1 MKIAPAIGP
10 LLLGMTLL
18 FACDKEE
25 EVPSFIKIQNVELI
39 TDLRNEGSASHNI
52 VDAWVFV
59 NDELLGAYG
68 LPANVPALY
77 AGSQNV
83 KIIAGVKKNGIAST
97 RIQYPFYTTYEI
109 DLDLARDESVTIDPV
124 FNYFDGL
131 NIWFEDFDGQGFD
144 FEISSQS
151 DTILVPVNDPDLTF
165 EDGAGG
171 IFLDADHPYFRC
183 HTDDDFNVTPGEPVL
198 IEMDYRNN
206 DRILV
211 GATMDINGS
220 PIDIPVLFLNPSTE
234 WNKIYIDMTGAYN
247 TLGTSNREFYIEV
260 LKSSSLDSAK
270 IYIDN
275 VKFIRY

>member
-10 LLLGMTLL
+10 LLLVMTLL

-25 EVPSFIKIQNVELI
+25 EVPSFIKIHDVELV
-39 TDLRNEGSASHNI
+39 TDLTNEGSASHEI
-52 VDAWVFV
+52 VDAWVYV

-68 LPANVPALY
+68 IPANVPALY
-77 AGSQNV
+77 AGSQNI
-83 KIIAGVKKNGIAST
+83 KIIAGVKKNGISAS

-131 NIWFEDFDGQGFD
+131 NIWFENFDGQGFD

-151 DTILVPVNDPDLTF
+151 DTTLVPVDDPDLIF

-171 IFLDADHPYFRC
+171 VFLDDDHIYFRC
-183 HTDDDFNVTPGEPVL
+183 HTDEDFNVTPGAAVL
-198 IEMDYRNN
+198 LEMNYRNN
-206 DRILV
+206 NRILV

-220 PIDIPVLFLNPSTE
+220 PIDIPVLFINPSTE
-234 WNKIYIDMTGAYN
+234 WKKIYIDMTTAFSS
-247 TLGTSNREFYIEV
+247 LGTSNREFYIEV
-260 LKSSSLDSAK
+260 LKNSAVDSVQV
-270 IYIDN
+270 YLDN
-275 VKFIRY
+275 VKFIRH